1 MSLLVADFVLILLR
15 QLRACHS
22 RVTTFFNF
30 FSTKMASN
38 DTRRLERTPVFVE
51 EDHHEVLPHIFRC
64 VGAKHLPVNGNAMI
78 HFDSHPD
85 LLLPS
90 GTKIFFSFTSELFVV
105 FT

>member
-1 MSLLVADFVLILLR
+1 
-15 QLRACHS
+15 
-22 RVTTFFNF
+22 
-30 FSTKMASN
+30 MASN

-90 GTKIFFSFTSELFVV
+90 GTKIFFSFTSELFV
-105 FT
+105 FLLKT

>member
-1 MSLLVADFVLILLR
+1 
-15 QLRACHS
+15 
-22 RVTTFFNF
+22 
-30 FSTKMASN
+30 MASN

-51 EDHHEVLPHIFRC
+51 EDHNEVLPHIFRC

-90 GTKIFFSFTSELFVV
+90 GTKIFFFYIRALCCFYLKPKDQTLQVGTLV
-105 FT
+105 L